1 CFGFLETFG
10 VRHLDTGL
18 LPVHR
23 PSGATITLR
32 ALRLKCPRCG
42 GAPMFSG
49 LLRTNERCAHCHLK
63 FEREP
68 GYFLGSIYIN
78 YGITAM
84 LLTVGWIVLRF
95 GYGIDSRWL
104 VFGLAAFLVVFQVF
118 FFRYA
123 RALWLAL
130 DCQFDASLF
139 ADPTE

>member
-1 CFGFLETFG
+1 MDLM
-10 VRHLDTGL
+10 
-18 LPVHR
+18 HR
-23 PSGATITLR
+23 PSAGTLIIR

-42 GAPMFSG
+42 QAPMFTG
-49 LLRTNERCAHCHLK
+49 LFRMIDRCSNCGLK

-78 YGITAM
+78 YGITAL
-84 LLTVGWIVLRF
+84 LLTVVWITLRF
-95 GYGIDSRWL
+95 GYGIESRWL
-104 VFGLAAFLVVFQVF
+104 VFGLAAFLVVFQIF

-139 ADPTE
+139 ADPPEETADARK

>member
-1 CFGFLETFG
+1 MQ
-10 VRHLDTGL
+10 
-18 LPVHR
+18 R
-23 PSGATITLR
+23 PPASTLIFR

-42 GAPMFSG
+42 QAPMFSG
-49 LLRTNERCAHCHLK
+49 LFCTIERCAHCGLK

-78 YGITAM
+78 YGITAL
-84 LLTVGWIVLRF
+84 LLTVAWITLRF
-95 GYGIDSRWL
+95 GYGIESRWL
-104 VFGLAAFLVVFQVF
+104 VFGLAAFLVVFQMF

-139 ADPTE
+139 TDIPEETRDG